1 MSGDSSGTWHT
12 LLCCS
17 VYEACHPYIVMQVI
31 YALLA
36 LGDTAAE
43 DGIME
48 SGIAI
53 RCLDLFTQFPFNNL
67 LHHRVRSCDIASL
80 PLLALCCA
88 DYQHIIKDHV
98 QSAASFGIRSGCL
111 SVCCM
116 CCVCLHVSVIACS
129 IFSHVS

>member
-1 MSGDSSGTWHT
+1 MCEEDVLIDISDV
-12 LLCCS
+12 L
-17 VYEACHPYIVMQVI
+17 QVI

-67 LHHRVRSCDIASL
+67 LHHRVC
-80 PLLALCCA
+80 
-88 DYQHIIKDHV
+88 
-98 QSAASFGIRSGCL
+98 F
-111 SVCCM
+111 
-116 CCVCLHVSVIACS
+116 CS
-129 IFSHVS
+129 IPT